1 MSRPPGPRL
10 AKFVDEVRETVA
22 AGGGERWVTAAV
34 ATRLRALLADDRGF
48 LRTGYTQP
56 DPDRYVVYPLHV
68 EDDGSFS
75 VAAAVWDIGQVSPIH
90 DHGTWGVI
98 GIYDGVEHERRFE
111 PPVAPGAAAPRFL
124 GESDLR
130 PGEVAV
136 CCTSDQDVHE
146 VSCASPVACVGIHV
160 YGADIGSIER
170 RSYDPRTGHV
180 KMFVSDWAQPA
191 G

>member
-1 MSRPPGPRL
+1 VSESSVPRL
-10 AKFVDEVRETVA
+10 AQFVAEVREIVD
-22 AGGGERWVTAAV
+22 AGGGERRVTAAV
-34 ATRLRALLADDRGF
+34 AARLRALLADDRGF
-48 LRTGYTQP
+48 LRAGYTQP
-56 DPDRYVVYPLHV
+56 DPDAYVMYPLHV

-75 VAAAVWDIGQVSPIH
+75 IAAAVWGTGQVSPIH

-111 PPVAPGAAAPRFL
+111 PPATPGAGGPHLL
-124 GESDLR
+124 GESDLK

-146 VSCASPVACVGIHV
+146 VSCASTVACVGIHV

-170 RSYDPRTGHV
+170 RSYDPHTGDV